1 MQRVYVTLL
10 FPRYYAKMRR
20 TKGRRVVFVFVPQ
33 LRECCFL
40 RTCVCVH
47 NVGFH
52 FQLVSWT
59 NGRKVSRCGV
69 FRTRFLFIGG
79 FLRKWEFSGF
89 RMCLIENGWFW
100 WFLSWR
106 VLGFVKWIGN
116 YEVVLSEGIV
126 VLVVWC
132 VGVCFFSFGPIIEI
146 EFFKIFRIEWLDFIS
161 NFGKIWLFVVRI

>member
-1 MQRVYVTLL
+1 MTTPKKLHKTPQIHIRTSTTTKSHVHNDQNLHDANNMQRVYVTPL

-89 RMCLIENGWFW
+89 RMCLIENG
-100 WFLSWR
+100 
-106 VLGFVKWIGN
+106 
-116 YEVVLSEGIV
+116 
-126 VLVVWC
+126 
-132 VGVCFFSFGPIIEI
+132 
-146 EFFKIFRIEWLDFIS
+146 
-161 NFGKIWLFVVRI
+161 